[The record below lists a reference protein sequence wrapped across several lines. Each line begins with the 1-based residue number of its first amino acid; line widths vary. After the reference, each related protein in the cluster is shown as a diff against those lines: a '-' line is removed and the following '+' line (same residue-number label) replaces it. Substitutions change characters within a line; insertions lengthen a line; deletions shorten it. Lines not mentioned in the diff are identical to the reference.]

1 MLRLVEITKINK
13 PLGELLLS
21 SRSKQ
26 DDRASVKDLRDLL
39 ERALALAEREYAGM
53 DSKAATRLKE
63 LQRMLEE
70 ERSKRREVRQTT
82 RPCSHPSC
90 RRA

>member
-1 MLRLVEITKINK
+1 MVEITKINK

-39 ERALALAEREYAGM
+39 ERALELDPAKRLTPKDALQHQFFGEKQKPQHNNA
-53 DSKAATRLKE
+53 
-63 LQRMLEE
+63 
-70 ERSKRREVRQTT
+70 
-82 RPCSHPSC
+82 
-90 RRA
+90 